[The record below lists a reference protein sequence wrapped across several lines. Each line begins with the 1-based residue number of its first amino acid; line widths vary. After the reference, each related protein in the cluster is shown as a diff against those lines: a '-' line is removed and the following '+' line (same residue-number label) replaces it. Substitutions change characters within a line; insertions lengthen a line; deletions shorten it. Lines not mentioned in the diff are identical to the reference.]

1 MVTRSRL
8 KSVLTGLALYTVAAA
23 LIGYFGVNAYTGK
36 YGLNARQE
44 LDQEIIA
51 LTSELAR
58 LKRERAEGEQRVS
71 LLRSDRVDPD
81 MLDERAR
88 FQLDYANPHDLVRMI
103 AGARAVRFQKL
114 IDSISKVSCRIAV
127 RHSYSFAASRNPLT
141 AGLSWAREGLSTL
154 SSSRI
159 CHGRLTQ
166 ENRHKGQG
174 SGKGDT
180 ALRRNSPE
188 SRSSRRCATCC

>member
-1 MVTRSRL
+1 MLRVMVSRSQL
-8 KSVLTGLALYTVAAA
+8 KSVLTGLALYAIAAA
-23 LIGYFGVNAYTGK
+23 MIGYFGVNAYTGK

-88 FQLDYANPHDLVRMI
+88 YQLDYANPHDLVRI
-103 AGARAVRFQKL
+103 A
-114 IDSISKVSCRIAV
+114 
-127 RHSYSFAASRNPLT
+127 NP
-141 AGLSWAREGLSTL
+141 
-154 SSSRI
+154 
-159 CHGRLTQ
+159 
-166 ENRHKGQG
+166 N
-174 SGKGDT
+174 
-180 ALRRNSPE
+180 
-188 SRSSRRCATCC
+188 

>member
-1 MVTRSRL
+1 MLAAMVTRSRL
-8 KSVLTGLALYTVAAA
+8 KSFLTGLALYTMAAA
-23 LIGYFGVNAYTGK
+23 LVGYFGVNAYTGK

-88 FQLDYANPHDLVRMI
+88 YQLDYVNPHGLVRMNNP
-103 AGARAVRFQKL
+103 ARQP
-114 IDSISKVSCRIAV
+114 DSK
-127 RHSYSFAASRNPLT
+127 N
-141 AGLSWAREGLSTL
+141 
-154 SSSRI
+154 
-159 CHGRLTQ
+159 
-166 ENRHKGQG
+166 
-174 SGKGDT
+174 
-180 ALRRNSPE
+180 
-188 SRSSRRCATCC
+188 

>member
-1 MVTRSRL
+1 MVAAMVSRSRL
-8 KSVLTGLALYTVAAA
+8 KSILAGFALYAMAAA
-23 LIGYFGVNAYTGK
+23 MVGYFGINAYTGK

-88 FQLDYANPHDLVRMI
+88 YQLDYAHPRDLVRI
-103 AGARAVRFQKL
+103 VRP
-114 IDSISKVSCRIAV
+114 
-127 RHSYSFAASRNPLT
+127 ASDR
-141 AGLSWAREGLSTL
+141 
-154 SSSRI
+154 
-159 CHGRLTQ
+159 
-166 ENRHKGQG
+166 
-174 SGKGDT
+174 
-180 ALRRNSPE
+180 
-188 SRSSRRCATCC
+188 